1 MSSSYSYFHPKPS
14 GAKLALFQLTFLM
27 IACSLIVDSVNGFFL
42 LGLGID
48 PKLSAS
54 YKLLLL
60 VLVLFQIGAHSVR
73 ALAALLACIVVLLI
87 GSLFSLMKT
96 LDAGAFINDFITVL
110 KVTTAFIIFV
120 YCVLICRHWPELV
133 QKYGK
138 WCCHLSFVVLSLN
151 LILGVLGFGFSSYG
165 SADSEGSNQI
175 GVKGFFYAGNEV
187 SGLFILFF
195 GTTLHLLWQRSK
207 IGYFIFTPLVFIAG
221 VLVATKSAMLSAVFL
236 VFAIPL
242 FNERNRLLNLTW
254 LKVKI
259 LLPIV
264 LLGIVLLLVLV
275 PVLEATGLWDRFA
288 WFYQKK
294 GVIGIIMSGR
304 DEFVINAMVAF
315 QQFASLSEILFGFG
329 RGGLGLITKDSMEI
343 DPIDLYL
350 WFGIAGGMFFLFIL
364 VLFFRVSYLATKA
377 KHSLWGPSILVINI
391 VLFGVSVIAG
401 HILTSGMLA
410 PFIGLLNGMAY
421 ADLCKKS
428 SSKKNKIKESLVC
441 EPHNYLISTK
451 SMI

>member
-27 IACSLIVDSVNGFFL
+27 IACSLIVDSINGFFL

-48 PKLSAS
+48 PKLSAG

-73 ALAALLACIVVLLI
+73 ALAALLACIVILLI
-87 GSLFSLMKT
+87 GPMFSLIKT

-120 YCVLICRHWPELV
+120 YCVLICRHWPDLV

-138 WCCHLSFVVLSLN
+138 WCCHLSFTVLSLN

-165 SADSEGSNQI
+165 KSDEGGI

-187 SGLFILFF
+187 SGVFILFF
-195 GTTLHLLWQRSK
+195 GTALHLLWQKSK
-207 IGYFIFTPLVFIAG
+207 YGYFLFAPFVLLAG
-221 VLVATKSAMLSAVFL
+221 LLIATKSAMLSAAVL
-236 VFAIPL
+236 IFAIPL

-254 LKVKI
+254 LKVKMMLPI
-259 LLPIV
+259 LLVGVV
-264 LLGIVLLLVLV
+264 LALVLV
-275 PVLEATGLWDRFA
+275 PLLEATGLWERFV

-294 GVIGIIMSGR
+294 GIIGIIMSGR
-304 DEFVINAMVAF
+304 DEYVINAMAAF
-315 QQFASLSEILFGFG
+315 QQYASMSEVLFGFG

-343 DPIDLYL
+343 DPIDMYF
-350 WFGIAGGMFFLFIL
+350 WFGIAGGFLF
-364 VLFFRVSYLATKA
+364 LFLFTLFIRTSYLATASKN
-377 KHSLWGPSILVINI
+377 SVWGPSVLVINF
-391 VLFGVSVIAG
+391 VLFGVSIIAG

-421 ADLCKKS
+421 ADLCRPNSKDKCIDTSVRGS
-428 SSKKNKIKESLVC
+428 S
-441 EPHNYLISTK
+441 
-451 SMI
+451 

>member
-1 MSSSYSYFHPKPS
+1 MSIMTVYPQPS
-14 GAKLALFQLTFLM
+14 GAKFAFFQLTFLM

-42 LGLGID
+42 SGLGID
-48 PKLSAS
+48 PRLSAS

-60 VLVLFQIGAHSVR
+60 VIVLAQIGAHSVR
-73 ALAALLACIVVLLI
+73 TLASLLACILVLLI
-87 GSLFSLMKT
+87 GPVFSLIKT
-96 LDAGAFINDFITVL
+96 LDAGAFISDFITVL

-120 YCVLICRHWPELV
+120 YCVLVCRYWPALV

-138 WCCHLSFVVLSLN
+138 WCCQISFAVLSLN

-165 SADSEGSNQI
+165 NADSESSNQI

-195 GTTLHLLWQRSK
+195 GIALHLIWQKSK
-207 IGYFIFTPLVFIAG
+207 VTYFAFAPLVFIAG
-221 VLVATKSAMLSAVFL
+221 LLVATKSAMLSAAVL

-254 LKVKI
+254 LKVKMM
-259 LLPIV
+259 LPII
-264 LLGIVLLLVLV
+264 LMGIILVFLLV
-275 PVLEATGLWDRFA
+275 PVLEATGLWERFV
-288 WFYQKK
+288 WFYQNK

-304 DEFVINAMVAF
+304 DEFVLNAMVVY
-315 QQFASLSEILFGFG
+315 QQFASLPEILFGFG

-343 DPIDLYL
+343 DPIDMYF
-350 WFGIAGGMFFLFIL
+350 WFGIAGALLFVLIFLVFI
-364 VLFFRVSYLATKA
+364 RVSYLATKV
-377 KHSLWGPSILVINI
+377 KDSLWGSNVLVINI
-391 VLFGVSVIAG
+391 VLFGVSIIAG

-421 ADLCKKS
+421 ADLCRS
-428 SSKKNKIKESLVC
+428 NSKPIVIDASVKDES
-441 EPHNYLISTK
+441 
-451 SMI
+451 

>member
-138 WCCHLSFVVLSLN
+138 WCCHLSFIVLSLN

-165 SADSEGSNQI
+165 KSDEGGI

-187 SGLFILFF
+187 SGVFILFF
-195 GTTLHLLWQRSK
+195 GTALHLLWQKSK
-207 IGYFIFTPLVFIAG
+207 FGYFLFTPFVLLAG
-221 VLVATKSAMLSAVFL
+221 VLIATKSAMLSAAVL
-236 VFAIPL
+236 IFAIPL

-254 LKVKI
+254 LKVKMMLPI
-259 LLPIV
+259 LLVGVV
-264 LLGIVLLLVLV
+264 LTLVLV
-275 PVLEATGLWDRFA
+275 PLLEATGLWERFV

-294 GVIGIIMSGR
+294 GIIGIIMSGR
-304 DEFVINAMVAF
+304 DEYVIHAMAAF
-315 QQFASLSEILFGFG
+315 QQYASMSEMLFGFG

-343 DPIDLYL
+343 DPIDMYF
-350 WFGIAGGMFFLFIL
+350 WFGIAGGFLF
-364 VLFFRVSYLATKA
+364 LFLLTLFIRTSYLATTSKN
-377 KHSLWGPSILVINI
+377 SVWGPSVLVINF
-391 VLFGVSVIAG
+391 VLFGVSIIAG

-421 ADLCKKS
+421 ADLCRSNSKGIAIDASFKGS
-428 SSKKNKIKESLVC
+428 S
-441 EPHNYLISTK
+441 
-451 SMI
+451 